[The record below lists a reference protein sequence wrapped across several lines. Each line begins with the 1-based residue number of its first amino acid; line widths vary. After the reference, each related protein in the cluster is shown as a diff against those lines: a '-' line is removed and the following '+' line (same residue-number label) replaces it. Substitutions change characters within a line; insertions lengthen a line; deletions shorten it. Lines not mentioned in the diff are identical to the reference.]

1 MTGLHPQ
8 RPPTDDRTFSQ
19 DAASRDRGASE
30 VVSFIITFSIIT
42 TMIGLLYTGGSVSM
56 MEIQTG
62 NQIQN
67 AESVFMAM
75 DDSFGELQEGQ
86 APKRAG
92 SLDLDV
98 GASIAVLDES
108 EVAVTVNGPG
118 FSQTL
123 QTRSLEYRLEDR
135 AIAYE
140 TGAIFRTNDGASAMI
155 SRPSGIFCSPT
166 SNGSVVSIVTL
177 VAPNGSSVASGTAT
191 ITGIQRS
198 TTLLFPADRAGG
210 TAVENVTIDVTSPR
224 EPAWQQYFEETAGW
238 TDDDG
243 DGIYACESA
252 DEVFVRQTVIEV
264 QMAN

>member
-1 MTGLHPQ
+1 MSRTHPQ
-8 RPPTDDRTFSQ
+8 LPPDDGRADRSS
-19 DAASRDRGASE
+19 APSGDRGASE

-42 TMIGLLYTGGSVSM
+42 TMIGLLYTGGSVTM
-56 MEIQTG
+56 LEVQTS

-92 SLDLDV
+92 SIDLDV
-98 GASIAVLDES
+98 GASLAVIDES
-108 EVAVTVNGPG
+108 AVDVTVNGPG
-118 FSQTL
+118 FSRTL
-123 QTRSLEYRLEDR
+123 QTRSFEYRLEDR
-135 AIAYE
+135 TIAYE
-140 TGAIFRTNDGASAMI
+140 TGGIFRSNDGDSAMI
-155 SRPSGIFCSPT
+155 ARPSGIFCSPA

-177 VAPNGSSVASGTAT
+177 VAPNSSSVASGTAT

-198 TTLLFPADRAGG
+198 TTLLYPTDRNGA
-210 TAVENVTIDVTSPR
+210 TAVENVTIDITSPR
-224 EPAWQQYFEETAGW
+224 ADAWHRYLNESEGW

-243 DGIYACESA
+243 DGTYACESA

-264 QMAN
+264 QVQN